1 MEHITKKLSR
11 SQARWD
17 TNMAVVSLRSDFN
30 RHVCAPYL
38 GVRFTRNNG
47 AMNRL
52 RKGFSKVSKQSL
64 LKLWVLSLLC
74 FCIWSVS
81 WAVMTYFALKDDGIS
96 PNLKEYILSYLDHR
110 YITTTTLVFVF
121 SGIIPSLIL
130 VFTDKVKFIKLSK
143 MLWATQIIGVSVFAI
158 LSKAMFFYA

>member
-1 MEHITKKLSR
+1 MSKS
-11 SQARWD
+11 
-17 TNMAVVSLRSDFN
+17 
-30 RHVCAPYL
+30 
-38 GVRFTRNNG
+38 NNG

-64 LKLWVLSLLC
+64 FKLWGLSFLC